1 MEFQCSKHLNTSHLP
16 SVTEHVM
23 SEVYSEEVL
32 HATFIQNKQIE
43 ISSVMRAIND
53 KHTHHVHM
61 QTLPHTHTH
70 THTHARARVCV
81 RCVRCVCALCALC
94 AVCAV
99 CVCAWLPL
107 CTPTNTWNAVSFI
120 GCLDNANPEM
130 GDPQM
135 SKIRASPNQSHL
147 NVCL

>member
-1 MEFQCSKHLNTSHLP
+1 MAGVMEFQCSKHLNTSHLP

-70 THTHARARVCV
+70 THTHTRARARLATFMHTHKYMEC
-81 RCVRCVCALCALC
+81 CQFY
-94 AVCAV
+94 
-99 CVCAWLPL
+99 WL
-107 CTPTNTWNAVSFI
+107 S
-120 GCLDNANPEM
+120 
-130 GDPQM
+130 
-135 SKIRASPNQSHL
+135 
-147 NVCL
+147 